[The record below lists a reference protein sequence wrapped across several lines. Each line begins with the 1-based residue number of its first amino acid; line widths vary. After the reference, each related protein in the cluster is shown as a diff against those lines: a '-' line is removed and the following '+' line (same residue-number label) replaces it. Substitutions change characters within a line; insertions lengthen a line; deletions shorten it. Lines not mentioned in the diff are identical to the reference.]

1 MKVGLNK
8 KQLRFLEEKFNITK
22 SDVQK
27 MDRKQ
32 WNKVRED
39 CFEIETDELLDC
51 EKMEEIA
58 TIVIQK
64 IISWPHQ
71 LLI

>member
-1 MKVGLNK
+1 MKVGLSK
-8 KQLRFLEEKFNITK
+8 KQLDFLEGKFGITK

-51 EKMEEIA
+51 EK
-58 TIVIQK
+58 K
-64 IISWPHQ
+64 WG
-71 LLI
+71 